1 MKTIK
6 LIFIVLVTVLLTSTS
21 YSQTSQKADSN
32 AKTKTETF
40 KVWGNCESCQARI
53 EKAAKIDGVSAASW
67 NKDTKMLTVAFNP
80 AKTSDETIQ
89 KSIAAVGHDTEKFK
103 ADNKVYDQ
111 LPACC
116 QYQRKK

>member
-6 LIFIVLVTVLLTSTS
+6 IIFIVLLAAVFSSTG
-21 YSQTSQKADSN
+21 YSQTTQKETSTL
-32 AKTKTETF
+32 KTKTETF

-53 EKAAKIDGVSAASW
+53 EKAAKVEGVSDATW

-80 AKTSDETIQ
+80 AITSDEVIQ
-89 KSIAAVGHDTEKFK
+89 KNIAKAGHDTEKYK
-103 ADNKVYDQ
+103 ADDKVYAQ
-111 LPACC
+111 LPGCC